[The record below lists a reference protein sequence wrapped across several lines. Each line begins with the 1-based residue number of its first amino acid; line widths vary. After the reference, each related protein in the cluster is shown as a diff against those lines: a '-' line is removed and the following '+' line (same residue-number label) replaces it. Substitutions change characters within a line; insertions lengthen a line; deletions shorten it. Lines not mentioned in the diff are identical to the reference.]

1 MRSVTSIAA
10 LSALAVASTSAF
22 TSRHHAPVPVRAL
35 YSSSKTTVCDIPE
48 FAESVPTLTNSA
60 PIKSAVV
67 TNAEGDFIR
76 IDDVIKGNNPHVVIF
91 LRHMG

>member
-1 MRSVTSIAA
+1 MRSVTSIVA
-10 LSALAVASTSAF
+10 LFTLAVASTSAF
-22 TSRHHAPVPVRAL
+22 TSRHHAPVAVRAL
-35 YSSSKTTVCDIPE
+35 HSSKTTVCDIPE